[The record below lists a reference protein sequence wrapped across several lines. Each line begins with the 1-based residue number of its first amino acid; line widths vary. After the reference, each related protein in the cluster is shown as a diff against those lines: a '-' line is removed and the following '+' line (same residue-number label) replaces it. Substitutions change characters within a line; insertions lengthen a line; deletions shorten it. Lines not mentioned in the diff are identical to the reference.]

1 MKKTRKYDLEE
12 LEQGVYEA
20 KTDEGRIHRK
30 AILEAVYEQMKDDY
44 LEKLRIQLIDALKRN
59 DIIKINQIRKL
70 VQDYVK
76 SRSFITSQYKAQ
88 KRISQ
93 KEAEIWA
100 RREVRKDG

>member
-12 LEQGVYEA
+12 LEQGVSEA

-30 AILEAVYEQMKDDY
+30 AILEAVYEQMKDGY
-44 LEKLRIQLIDALKRN
+44 LEKLRIQLTDALKRN
-59 DIIKINQIRKL
+59 DLAKMSKIRKL

-76 SRSFITSQYKAQ
+76 SRSFITSQHKAQ

-93 KEAEIWA
+93 KEAESWA
-100 RREVRKDG
+100 KKEVKKNG